1 VGQGNGQQ
9 ADWAERREGE
19 EKKFS
24 FSYLIF
30 QIQFQM
36 FLNLF

>member
-1 VGQGNGQQ
+1 MEERGKSRAGQENGQQ

-19 EKKFS
+19 EKEFS

-30 QIQFQM
+30 
-36 FLNLF
+36 